1 MGKSE
6 RKEAEFTKTTR
17 ELTARRAGFR
27 CSFPC
32 CDRIT
37 VGPSAEADK
46 SSCIGIAA
54 HIYAAASGG
63 PRGSNGLS
71 KEELKSPANAVW
83 LCEDHASLIDK
94 HKGVEYPRE
103 LLIGYK
109 ALHEARIARELSG
122 IHAPFGWVKNLKI
135 HSSPLLAEPTEI
147 EFARLTLFVGGN
159 SIGKTALCEWL
170 AATTDA
176 HYMERWSAGK
186 TPRGLDRVSVEV
198 NYLDPMTHSAS
209 VSFLSGTSPK
219 YSLDGALTAMPIAP
233 LQVIFPRVL
242 RFLPEEKP
250 NDLDRVSTA
259 LRLHP
264 YEVLALCE
272 DVSSRGSPY
281 VTHASFHDDDEGC
294 HMLAAVKGGSPRP
307 LQALSH
313 SECARVL
320 MELAMLAASRLA
332 VTRPTMLILD
342 SGAWTLDTNW
352 LQRYGELL
360 ASTTFGFQT
369 VASIPSRDVNFDELR
384 WAGWKIVWLDGQPPN
399 VTLHTTRP
407 APRIVQQSGRG

>member
-1 MGKSE
+1 MVKSG
-6 RKEAEFTKTTR
+6 RREAEFTKATR

-27 CSFPC
+27 CSFPS

-37 VGPSAEADK
+37 VGPSADVDK

-54 HIYAAASGG
+54 HIYAATAGG
-63 PRGSNGLS
+63 PRGSNDLS
-71 KEELKSPANAVW
+71 TEELKSPANAIW

-94 HKGVEYPRE
+94 HKGLEYPRE

-109 ALHEARIARELSG
+109 ALHEARIAREFSG
-122 IHAPFGWVKNLKI
+122 IHAPFGWVKNLII

-147 EFARLTLFVGGN
+147 ELARLTLFVGGN

-176 HYMERWSAGK
+176 HYMKRWSAAK
-186 TPRGLDRVSVEV
+186 TPRGLDRLSVEV
-198 NYLDPMTHSAS
+198 NYLDPMSHSAK
-209 VSFLSGTSPK
+209 VSFLSGSSPK
-219 YSLDGALTAMPIAP
+219 YSLDGAFTAIPTAP
-233 LQVIFPRVL
+233 LRVIFPGVL
-242 RFLPEEKP
+242 RFFPEEKP
-250 NDLDRVSTA
+250 NDLHRVSTA

-272 DVSSRGSPY
+272 DVSSGGSPY

-294 HMLAAVKGGSPRP
+294 HMFAAVKGGSPLP
-307 LQALSH
+307 LQTLSH

-320 MELAMLAASRLA
+320 MEFAMLAAGRLA
-332 VTRPTMLILD
+332 VTRPTILILD
-342 SGAWTLDTNW
+342 SGAWTLDTSW
-352 LQRYGELL
+352 LKRYGELL

-369 VASIPSRDVNFDELR
+369 VASMPSRGVDFDELR
-384 WAGWKIVWLDGQPPN
+384 WAGWKIVWLDGKPPN
-399 VTLHTTRP
+399 VTIQTSRP
-407 APRIVQQSGRG
+407 ARGIVQ

>member
-1 MGKSE
+1 MGNSQ
-6 RKEAEFTKTTR
+6 RKDAEFAEKTR

-27 CSFPC
+27 CSFPS
-32 CDRIT
+32 CDRTT
-37 VGPSAEADK
+37 VGPSAEVNK

-54 HIYAAASGG
+54 HIYGAAAGG
-63 PRGSNGLS
+63 PRGSHGLS
-71 KEELKSPANAVW
+71 NDELKSPANAIW

-122 IHAPFGWVKNLKI
+122 IHVPFGWVKNFII

-147 EFARLTLFVGGN
+147 EFAKLTLLVGGN

-176 HYMERWSAGK
+176 HYMERWSPEK
-186 TPRGLDRVSVEV
+186 TPAGLDRLSVEV
-198 NYLDPMTHSAS
+198 NYLDPTSHSAK

-219 YSLDGALTAMPIAP
+219 YSLDGALTTMPIAP
-233 LQVIFPRVL
+233 LRVIFPGMLRV
-242 RFLPEEKP
+242 FPEEKP
-250 NDLDRVSTA
+250 NDLERMSTA

-264 YEVLALCE
+264 YEVMALCE
-272 DVSSRGSPY
+272 DVSSGGSPY

-294 HMLAAVKGGSPRP
+294 HMLAAVRGGSPLP
-307 LQALSH
+307 LPALSH

-332 VTRPTMLILD
+332 ATSPTILVLD

-352 LQRYGELL
+352 LKRYGELL

-369 VASIPSRDVNFDELR
+369 VASIPSRNINFDELR
-384 WAGWKIVWLDGQPPN
+384 WAGWKIVWLHGKPPN
-399 VTLHTTRP
+399 VTINTRRP
-407 APRIVQQSGRG
+407 ASRTIQQGGRV